1 MCPCLKKFIV
11 GLLYSLKI
19 FVDVFIQRKVES
31 ENVVQQAIVILT
43 AIITF
48 LKC

>member
-11 GLLYSLKI
+11 GLSHSLKI
-19 FVDVFIQRKVES
+19 IMDVFIQRKVES
-31 ENVVQQAIVILT
+31 ENVVQQAIAILT

-48 LKC
+48 LKS